1 MKIKKYWPSSND
13 PVWLEEGYRI
23 NESVFCETF
32 ISTHKIVFC
41 NGFFFTEDGRVTDE
55 MPLRST
61 IYAELKD
68 YASNNV
74 ARKVGS
80 ILDLLKLSA
89 QVDDFPPVTNCIHL
103 ANGTLNLN
111 GSFREGKPEVI
122 RNRLPVRYNPKAAQ
136 PTHWLRF
143 LFDLLHPE
151 DIPTVQEFIGYCLIP
166 SNKGQRMMVIK
177 GNGGEGKTQIGT
189 TLESIFGTNMK
200 DGSIGKISEN
210 RFARADLEHILLCVD
225 DDMKMEALK
234 QTNYIKSIVTAQGKM
249 DLERKGTQSYQGW
262 MFARLLA
269 FSNGDLQALYD
280 RSDGFYRRQLVLT
293 AKGKA
298 PGRIDDPDLGEKLK
312 AEAEGIFLWA
322 FAGLQRL
329 VSNGFKFTESFRIQE
344 NRESVRRDQNNV
356 FSFLESDGYIRLKA
370 DSSISSKDLYAIY
383 RMWCDENSLMPLK
396 ARSFSDAI
404 VANAQRYNL
413 EHCNNVTNPAGRRVW
428 GFMGIEAVARPD
440 INGFCGESPRTY
452 VPGD

>member
-1 MKIKKYWPSSND
+1 MKNKKYWPSSND

-177 GNGGEGKTQIGT
+177 GRGGEGKSQIGVV
-189 TLESIFGTNMK
+189 LSKLFGTNMK

-225 DDMKMEALK
+225 DDMRMEALR
-234 QTNYIKSIVTAQGKM
+234 QTNYVKSIVTAQGQM
-249 DLERKGTQSYQGW
+249 DLERKGKQSYQGW
-262 MFARLLA
+262 MYARLLA

-293 AKGKA
+293 TRDKPAD
-298 PGRIDDPDLGEKLK
+298 RVDDPDIAEKMA
-312 AEAEGIFLWA
+312 AEAE
-322 FAGLQRL
+322 
-329 VSNGFKFTESFRIQE
+329 
-344 NRESVRRDQNNV
+344 D
-356 FSFLESDGYIRLKA
+356 YIRLKA
-370 DSSISSKDLYAIY
+370 DACISSKDLYTIY
-383 RMWCDENSLMPLK
+383 KMWCEENNLVALK
-396 ARSFSDAI
+396 ARSFSDAVI
-404 VANAQRYNL
+404 ANLKKYNL
-413 EHCNNVTNPAGRRVW
+413 EHTNNIANSAGRRVW
-428 GFMGIEAVARPD
+428 GYLGIEALVRPEMPTSLW
-440 INGFCGESPRTY
+440 G
-452 VPGD
+452 